1 MTCRNIKVMTTLFLW
16 FCCVSKKMNTRR
28 TLARR
33 VKENDVEEEIPP
45 QVEQVPQDG
54 QGVQGAQ
61 VPPQGDDIPNVEGGN
76 EVPVVHSDLLI
87 KI

>member
-45 QVEQVPQDG
+45 QVDVVENVS
-54 QGVQGAQ
+54 QGSQGNQ
-61 VPPQGDDIPNVEGGN
+61 LPIVGLGN
-76 EVPVVHSDLLI
+76 DVPVIPPELSNSDI
-87 KI
+87 

>member
-1 MTCRNIKVMTTLFLW
+1 MASRRLEEER
-16 FCCVSKKMNTRR
+16 MN
-28 TLARR
+28 
-33 VKENDVEEEIPP
+33 EEIPP

-76 EVPVVHSDLLI
+76 EVPVVHSDLTNQDI
-87 KI
+87 R